1 MKATSRDL
9 LVTTRMLRTMSRPKI
24 KTKGA
29 RTYVA
34 GLSFFLS
41 PLSFSA
47 EILSLLF
54 FAWSGDNAAAVLL
67 VFVLEEEKNNRDGL
81 FVAVVEG
88 FKWKR
93 FPPLFGMVKP
103 LQQHAIDAINRMRM
117 ETDGRHAIVTT
128 E

>member
-1 MKATSRDL
+1 
-9 LVTTRMLRTMSRPKI
+9 MLRTMSRPKI

-47 EILSLLF
+47 EILLSLLF

-67 VFVLEEEKNNRDGL
+67 VFVLEEEKGNRDGL

-117 ETDGRHAIVTT
+117 ETDGRHAIVTIYRIR
-128 E
+128 

>member
-1 MKATSRDL
+1 
-9 LVTTRMLRTMSRPKI
+9 MLRTMSRPKI

-41 PLSFSA
+41 PLSFS
-47 EILSLLF
+47 EISSLLF

-93 FPPLFGMVKP
+93 FPPLFGTVKP